1 MTAPS
6 DESGASGRAERSGME
21 LRVTQSRLGDTIQRG
36 RRNDAAE
43 GARDSV
49 ALVVGHHEED
59 VGCALWRYDSR
70 RPVWLRIQIAF
81 LDRAAERQ
89 RWGRELFPVKRDG
102 CAG

>member
-1 MTAPS
+1 MIAPR
-6 DESGASGRAERSGME
+6 DESGARGRAQSSGME
-21 LRVTQSRLGDTIQRG
+21 LRGTQSRLGDTIQRG

-49 ALVVGHHEED
+49 ALVVGHDEED

-89 RWGRELFPVKRDG
+89 RRRRELFPIDRHG
-102 CAG
+102 SAG